1 MVLFTVSSTQFLC
14 ASILIFG
21 IGFTLIKYSRDG
33 DNENRIK
40 NLKTA
45 YADEKKTTE
54 KEAWDHLRN
63 LANYPLV
70 EVTWNVFMFIAIVST
85 MSFLGLAGKM
95 ISETTSSSS
104 SSSSSSSFNNFNP
117 DTISPI
123 SPTNRKTWIGAISLL
138 FGLIVFSLQDLVH
151 KWRNAHRRHPL
162 VKEMNDIM
170 DRLQY
175 QYNTT
180 LQQQQQTQQQH

>member
-1 MVLFTVSSTQFLC
+1 MVTFTLSSTQFLC
-14 ASILIFG
+14 ASLLVCG
-21 IGFTLIKYSRDG
+21 VGYTLLKYSRDG

-40 NLKTA
+40 NVKTA

-54 KEAWDHLRN
+54 KEAWGQLRN

-95 ISETTSSSS
+95 MSESPSGEYT
-104 SSSSSSSFNNFNP
+104 NNN
-117 DTISPI
+117 
-123 SPTNRKTWIGAISLL
+123 NGKKTWIGAISLL

-175 QYNTT
+175 ATPDT
-180 LQQQQQTQQQH
+180 L

>member
-21 IGFTLIKYSRDG
+21 VGFTLIKYSRDG

-40 NLKTA
+40 TLKTA

-95 ISETTSSSS
+95 ISEIP
-104 SSSSSSSFNNFNP
+104 SSSFNFNP
-117 DTISPI
+117 AISPLNSISPI
-123 SPTNRKTWIGAISLL
+123 SPTNSKTWIGAISLL

-175 QYNTT
+175 QYNTPL
-180 LQQQQQTQQQH
+180 LQQHQHQQN